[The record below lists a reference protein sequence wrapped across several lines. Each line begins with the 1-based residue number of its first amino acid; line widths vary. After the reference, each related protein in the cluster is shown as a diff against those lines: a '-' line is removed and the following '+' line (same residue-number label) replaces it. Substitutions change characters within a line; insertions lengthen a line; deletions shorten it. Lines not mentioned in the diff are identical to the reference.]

1 MTQNELLLVS
11 SSETTLKSTPVRNF
25 LERRV
30 AKHLRIV
37 LSRHGEEPSIS
48 RKYGRIVV
56 TNLKDMSRSVVS
68 ASRVFGVATVI
79 QAVETS
85 TERDAIVDQ
94 AVCIGIQ
101 RIKPGSS
108 FAIRA
113 RRLGDHEFT
122 SKELEN
128 IIGTRILEA
137 VGRRAIVNLRK
148 PDTTVYVE
156 VKEDCTYVY
165 TERIEGPG
173 GLPYGCQGSVVSLF
187 SGSPNSCVS
196 TWLLMKRGARIIP
209 MYFEEGSD
217 DDTAKDSAIRWLR
230 LIHSTLPARK
240 ATLVVVPFKEV
251 LEGINRCG
259 QPGFS
264 KVLRQRAML
273 MAADNV
279 AQEMSALGI
288 VTGDALSGHR
298 HDMERLVLS
307 SLGVSTPIYRPL
319 AGLQKDQIVEF
330 GKKSPVCDYFGS
342 GEGESSF
349 IEMSLDL
356 QHELELSSDT
366 VSLLK
371 SALASRQTVQIF
383 PAESSSEASLPD
395 DQCDSV

>member
-1 MTQNELLLVS
+1 MTQSELLLIS

-25 LERRV
+25 LERKV

-48 RKYGRIVV
+48 RKHGRIVV
-56 TNLKDMSRSVVS
+56 TNLKDMSHSVRS
-68 ASRVFGVATVI
+68 ASRVFGVASVI
-79 QAVETS
+79 RAVETS
-85 TERDAIVDQ
+85 TERDAIIDQ
-94 AVCIGIQ
+94 AVCIGIE
-101 RIKPGSS
+101 RITPGS
-108 FAIRA
+108 FAVRA

-128 IIGTRILEA
+128 IIGSRILEA
-137 VGRRAIVNLRK
+137 VGRKTIVNLRK

-165 TERIEGPG
+165 TQRIEGPG

-209 MYFEEGSD
+209 MYFEEGCD
-217 DDTAKDSAIRWLR
+217 DDTSKDSAIRWLR

-259 QPGFS
+259 QPGLS

-273 MAADNV
+273 MAADNA

-319 AGLQKDQIVEF
+319 AGLEKDEILEF

-342 GEGESSF
+342 GECESSF
-349 IEMSLDL
+349 IEKSLDL

-371 SALASRQTVQIF
+371 SALASRQTVEL
-383 PAESSSEASLPD
+383 PPTESSSEASLPD
-395 DQCDSV
+395 YQCDSV

>member
-1 MTQNELLLVS
+1 MTQNELLLIS

-48 RKYGRIVV
+48 RKHGRIVV

-68 ASRVFGVATVI
+68 ASRVFGVASVI
-79 QAVETS
+79 RAVETS
-85 TERDAIVDQ
+85 TERNAIVDQ
-94 AVCIGIQ
+94 AVCIGIE
-101 RIKPGSS
+101 RIKQGS
-108 FAIRA
+108 FAVRA

-128 IIGTRILEA
+128 IIGSRILEA
-137 VGRRAIVNLRK
+137 VGRRAIVNLSK

-165 TERIEGPG
+165 TQRIEGPG

-209 MYFEEGSD
+209 MYFEEGFN

-240 ATLVVVPFKEV
+240 VTLVVVPFKEV

-259 QPGFS
+259 QPGLS

-319 AGLQKDQIVEF
+319 AGLQKDEILEF
-330 GKKSPVCDYFGS
+330 GKKSPVCNHSYS

-371 SALASRQTVQIF
+371 SALASRQTVELL
-383 PAESSSEASLPD
+383 PAESSTEASLPD
-395 DQCDSV
+395 HQCDSV

>member
-1 MTQNELLLVS
+1 MTQNELLLIS

-48 RKYGRIVV
+48 RKHGRIVV
-56 TNLKDMSRSVVS
+56 TNLKDMSRSVAS
-68 ASRVFGVATVI
+68 ASRVFGVASVI
-79 QAVETS
+79 RAVETS
-85 TERDAIVDQ
+85 TERNAIVDQ
-94 AVCIGIQ
+94 AVCIGIE
-101 RIKPGSS
+101 RIKQGS
-108 FAIRA
+108 FAVRA

-128 IIGTRILEA
+128 IIGSRILEA
-137 VGRRAIVNLRK
+137 VGRRAIVNLSK

-165 TERIEGPG
+165 TQRIEGPG

-209 MYFEEGSD
+209 MYFEEGFN

-240 ATLVVVPFKEV
+240 VTLVVVPFKEV

-259 QPGFS
+259 QPGLS

-288 VTGDALSGHR
+288 VTGDALAGHR

-319 AGLQKDQIVEF
+319 AGLQKDEILEF
-330 GKKSPVCDYFGS
+330 GKKSPVCNYSYS

-366 VSLLK
+366 VTLLK
-371 SALASRQTVQIF
+371 SALASRQTVELL
-383 PAESSSEASLPD
+383 PAESSTEASLPD
-395 DQCDSV
+395 HQCDSV

>member
-48 RKYGRIVV
+48 RMHGRIVV
-56 TNLKDMSRSVVS
+56 TNLKDMSHSVVS
-68 ASRVFGVATVI
+68 ASRVFGVASVI
-79 QAVETS
+79 RAVETS
-85 TERDAIVDQ
+85 TEKDVIVDRT
-94 AVCIGIQ
+94 VSIGIQ
-101 RIKPGSS
+101 KIEPGSS
-108 FAIRA
+108 FAVRA

-128 IIGTRILEA
+128 IIGSRILEA
-137 VGRRAIVNLRK
+137 LGRKTIVNLRK
-148 PDTTVYVE
+148 PDTTVFVE
-156 VKEDCTYVY
+156 VKEDCAYVY
-165 TERIEGPG
+165 TEKIEGPG

-196 TWLLMKRGARIIP
+196 TWMLMKRGARIIP
-209 MYFEEGSD
+209 MYFDGEGFD
-217 DDTAKDSAIRWLR
+217 DDTSKDNAIRWLR

-240 ATLVVVPFKEV
+240 STLVVVPFKQV
-251 LEGINRCG
+251 LEGINGSG
-259 QPGFS
+259 QLGFS

-273 MAADNV
+273 MAADIV
-279 AQEMSALGI
+279 AQEMNALGI
-288 VTGDALSGHR
+288 VTGDALSGIR
-298 HDMERLVLS
+298 HDMEKLVLS

-319 AGLQKDQIVEF
+319 AGIQKDEIAEF
-330 GKKSPVCDYFGS
+330 GKKSPVCNYFGS

-349 IEMSLDL
+349 TEVPLDL
-356 QHELELSSDT
+356 QHELELSSGT

-383 PAESSSEASLPD
+383 PAESSREASLPD
-395 DQCDSV
+395 D

>member
-1 MTQNELLLVS
+1 MTQNELLLIS

-48 RKYGRIVV
+48 RKHGRIVV
-56 TNLKDMSRSVVS
+56 TNLKDMSRSVAS
-68 ASRVFGVATVI
+68 ASRVFGVASVI
-79 QAVETS
+79 RAVETS
-85 TERDAIVDQ
+85 TERNAIVDQ
-94 AVCIGIQ
+94 AVCIGIE
-101 RIKPGSS
+101 RIKPGS
-108 FAIRA
+108 FAVRA

-128 IIGTRILEA
+128 IIGSRILEA
-137 VGRRAIVNLRK
+137 VGRSAIVNLSK

-165 TERIEGPG
+165 TQRIEGPG

-209 MYFEEGSD
+209 MYFEEGFN

-240 ATLVVVPFKEV
+240 VTLVVVPFKEV

-259 QPGFS
+259 QPGLS

-319 AGLQKDQIVEF
+319 AGLQKDEILEF
-330 GKKSPVCDYFGS
+330 GKKSQVCNYSYS

-371 SALASRQTVQIF
+371 SALASRQTVELL
-383 PAESSSEASLPD
+383 PAESSTEASLPD
-395 DQCDSV
+395 HQCDSV